1 MTSSGT
7 ESRQTVARAEEE
19 DPRLGSMRSRRMIRR
34 IIALMA
40 ALAAAA
46 PAAAS
51 ANPLLSGY
59 GGPGQGSQAIL
70 GATLLNGPSSGGG
83 SGSSSGGGSI
93 GPPGSSTG
101 AGTTRTTD
109 GHASG
114 HSSSTNAAAGGT
126 RADSAATKAS
136 GAAPRPYSGGVVSS
150 TALRGSGSLGL
161 SSTDVVYIILALGV
175 LGFTSVLTKQLTQ
188 TTTPRRRRVPKG
200 MRRNTRV
207 AK

>member
-19 DPRLGSMRSRRMIRR
+19 DPRLGSMRSRRMIRP

-70 GATLLNGPSSGGG
+70 GATLLNG
-83 SGSSSGGGSI
+83 SSSGGGST
-93 GPPGSSTG
+93 GTTGSSTG
-101 AGTTRTTD
+101 AGMTRTPD
-109 GHASG
+109 GHAG
-114 HSSSTNAAAGGT
+114 GRSSSTNAAAGGT
-126 RADSAATKAS
+126 RANSAATKAS

>member
-19 DPRLGSMRSRRMIRR
+19 DPRLGSMRSRRMIRP

-70 GATLLNGPSSGGG
+70 GATLLNG
-83 SGSSSGGGSI
+83 SSSGGGST
-93 GPPGSSTG
+93 GTTGSSTG
-101 AGTTRTTD
+101 AGMTRTPD
-109 GHASG
+109 GHAG
-114 HSSSTNAAAGGT
+114 GRSSSTNAAAGGT
-126 RADSAATKAS
+126 RANSAATKAS

-188 TTTPRRRRVPKG
+188 TTTPRRRQVPKG

>member
-1 MTSSGT
+1 MSLFSWRLCVSVLDEG
-7 ESRQTVARAEEE
+7 QCDDKQLARRVDKPLLEPKKRTHGREA
-19 DPRLGSMRSRRMIRR
+19 MRSHRMIRQ

-40 ALAAAA
+40 ALTAAA
-46 PAAAS
+46 PAAAR

-101 AGTTRTTD
+101 AAATGTPG

-114 HSSSTNAAAGGT
+114 HSSSTNAARHVSTARGT
-126 RADSAATKAS
+126 RAD
-136 GAAPRPYSGGVVSS
+136 GAVSPA
-150 TALRGSGSLGL
+150 ALRGSGSLGL
-161 SSTDVVYIILALGV
+161 SGTDVVYIILALGA
-175 LGFTSVLTKQLTQ
+175 LGFTGALTRRLTQ
-188 TTTPRRRRVPKG
+188 TTPRRPG
-200 MRRNTRV
+200 T
-207 AK
+207 

>member
-1 MTSSGT
+1 
-7 ESRQTVARAEEE
+7 
-19 DPRLGSMRSRRMIRR
+19 MRSRRMIRP

-70 GATLLNGPSSGGG
+70 GATLLNG
-83 SGSSSGGGSI
+83 SSSGGGST
-93 GPPGSSTG
+93 GTTGSSTG
-101 AGTTRTTD
+101 AGTTRTPD
-109 GHASG
+109 GHAG
-114 HSSSTNAAAGGT
+114 GRSSSTNAAAGGT
-126 RADSAATKAS
+126 RANSAATKAS
-136 GAAPRPYSGGVVSS
+136 GAAPHPYSGGAVSS

-161 SSTDVVYIILALGV
+161 SSTDVVYIILALGA

>member
-1 MTSSGT
+1 
-7 ESRQTVARAEEE
+7 
-19 DPRLGSMRSRRMIRR
+19 MIRQ
-34 IIALMA
+34 IIALLA
-40 ALAAAA
+40 ALTAAA
-46 PAAAS
+46 PAAAR

-83 SGSSSGGGSI
+83 SAGTT
-93 GPPGSSTG
+93 GSSTG
-101 AGTTRTTD
+101 AAATGTPG

-126 RADSAATKAS
+126 RANGAATKAS
-136 GAAPRPYSGGVVSS
+136 GAARRPYSDGAVSPA
-150 TALRGSGSLGL
+150 ALRGSGSLGL
-161 SSTDVVYIILALGV
+161 SGTDVVYIILALGA